1 MKKKA
6 LNKSAFISYQK
17 KKGGQEMKVAYSFDT
32 RKLIDKNDNV
42 IALMTY
48 EGLLYLNSEY
58 VTLDNFKHVKKFIED
73 YKPLGF
79 YNKESERIYY
89 RRRIEEENAK

>member
-1 MKKKA
+1 
-6 LNKSAFISYQK
+6 
-17 KKGGQEMKVAYSFDT
+17 MKVVYSFDT
-32 RKLIDKNDNV
+32 RDLIDENNNILATITK
-42 IALMTY
+42 
-48 EGLLYLNSEY
+48 EGLMYLSPEH
-58 VTLDNFKHVKKFIED
+58 VTLDNFKDVKKFIED

>member
-1 MKKKA
+1 
-6 LNKSAFISYQK
+6 
-17 KKGGQEMKVAYSFDT
+17 MKVIYSFDT

-48 EGLLYLNSEY
+48 EGLLYLDSNH
-58 VTLDNFKHVKKFIED
+58 VTLDNFKHVKNFIED

-89 RRRIEEENAK
+89 KMRLKEESAK

>member
-1 MKKKA
+1 
-6 LNKSAFISYQK
+6 
-17 KKGGQEMKVAYSFDT
+17 MKVVYSFDT

>member
-6 LNKSAFISYQK
+6 LNRVLFLYQK
-17 KKGGQEMKVAYSFDT
+17 KKGGQEMKVVYSFDT
-32 RKLIDKNDNV
+32 RKLIDEDNNT
-42 IALMTY
+42 IALMTK
-48 EGLLYLNSEY
+48 EGLMYLSPEH
-58 VTLDNFKHVKKFIED
+58 VTLDNFKDVKKFIED

>member
-17 KKGGQEMKVAYSFDT
+17 KKGGQEMKVVYSFDT
-32 RKLIDKNDNV
+32 RKLIGEYNNTLATLTK
-42 IALMTY
+42 
-48 EGLLYLNSEY
+48 EGLLHISRVN
-58 VTLDNFKHVKKFIED
+58 VTLDNFKHIKQFIQD

-79 YNKESERIYY
+79 YDKESERIYY
-89 RRRIEEENAK
+89 KKRNEEESTK

>member
-1 MKKKA
+1 
-6 LNKSAFISYQK
+6 
-17 KKGGQEMKVAYSFDT
+17 MKVVYRFDT
-32 RKLIDKNDNV
+32 RELIDEDNNT
-42 IALMTY
+42 IALITK
-48 EGLLYLNSEY
+48 EGLMYLSPEH
-58 VTLDNFKHVKKFIED
+58 VTLDNFKDVKKFIED

>member
-1 MKKKA
+1 
-6 LNKSAFISYQK
+6 
-17 KKGGQEMKVAYSFDT
+17 MKVVYSFDT
-32 RKLIDKNDNV
+32 RDLIDENNNILATITK
-42 IALMTY
+42 
-48 EGLLYLNSEY
+48 EGLMYLSHEQ
-58 VTLDNFKHVKKFIED
+58 VTLDNFKDVKKFIED

>member
-1 MKKKA
+1 
-6 LNKSAFISYQK
+6 
-17 KKGGQEMKVAYSFDT
+17 MKVVYRFDT
-32 RKLIDKNDNV
+32 RELIDEDNNT
-42 IALMTY
+42 IALMIK
-48 EGLLYLNSEY
+48 EGLMYLNPEH
-58 VTLDNFKHVKKFIED
+58 VTLDNFKDVKKFIED

>member
-6 LNKSAFISYQK
+6 LNKSAFLSYLK
-17 KKGGQEMKVAYSFDT
+17 KKGGQEMKVVYSFDT
-32 RKLIDKNDNV
+32 RKLIDSKDN
-42 IALMTY
+42 ILATITY
-48 EGLLYLNSEY
+48 EGLLLLSPIN
-58 VTLDNFKHVKKFIED
+58 VTIDNFKDIKKFIED

-89 RRRIEEENAK
+89 KKRIEEENAK

>member
-1 MKKKA
+1 
-6 LNKSAFISYQK
+6 
-17 KKGGQEMKVAYSFDT
+17 MKVVYRFDI
-32 RKLIDKNDNV
+32 RELIDEDNNT
-42 IALMTY
+42 IALMTK
-48 EGLLYLNSEY
+48 EGLMYLSPEH
-58 VTLDNFKHVKKFIED
+58 VTLDNFKDVKKFIED

>member
-1 MKKKA
+1 
-6 LNKSAFISYQK
+6 
-17 KKGGQEMKVAYSFDT
+17 MKVVYSFDT
-32 RKLIDKNDNV
+32 RELIDENNNILATLTK
-42 IALMTY
+42 
-48 EGLLYLNSEY
+48 EGLLHLSSIH
-58 VTLDNFKHVKKFIED
+58 VTIDNFKYVKKFIED